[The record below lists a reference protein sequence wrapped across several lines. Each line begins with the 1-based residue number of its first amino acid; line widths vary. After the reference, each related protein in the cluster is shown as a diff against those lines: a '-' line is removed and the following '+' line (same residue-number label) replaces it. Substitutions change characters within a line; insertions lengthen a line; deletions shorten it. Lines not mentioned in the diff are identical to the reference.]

1 MSIFFFFTICVYI
14 CECVCVSVC
23 ACLYWQVFVRLNKD
37 PETGSKILISKP
49 QGTMTIFSC
58 SHSVVIF
65 INSYRSLSEWVN
77 QFTLIQ
83 KIQKPI
89 PAHTPFFVS
98 SLWKEANILNNVEMW
113 ATVLLA
119 LGLQEE
125 EKKIW
130 KGECQEDN
138 PWLIF
143 RRQHTH
149 MAYLLLF
156 YIFAN
161 LWLI

>member
-1 MSIFFFFTICVYI
+1 MYDTCDTHKYWIDATHPTCAQWYNLGLPKYFALLEIWEILHQQEIINYLITFEYFLFFLLFVCIFVN
-14 CECVCVSVC
+14 VCVFLS
-23 ACLYWQVFVRLNKD
+23 VFVRLNKD

-89 PAHTPFFVS
+89 PAHTPF
-98 SLWKEANILNNVEMW
+98 LW
-113 ATVLLA
+113 A
-119 LGLQEE
+119 LF
-125 EKKIW
+125 EKK
-130 KGECQEDN
+130 Q
-138 PWLIF
+138 
-143 RRQHTH
+143 TS
-149 MAYLLLF
+149 
-156 YIFAN
+156 
-161 LWLI
+161 